1 MKKMISF
8 ILAAAMSAMVAVPA
22 FAAAPEADTVRDG
35 ENVNTWTTSGQSD
48 NFKDKM
54 MTMIAYAPN
63 GEGEITVDSIQYIDQ
78 TTADASGAYSFDSYI
93 PKDLPTAGEY
103 TVIVGSEVL
112 DNAID
117 AGTIEKIEVTDVA
130 VTGTITTQSKAAK
143 ATIDFCA
150 AGTTTPVVSAETT
163 DGAFTANVTP
173 GTYDVI
179 ISRPGYLK
187 YIITNVVVTEG
198 FSLKPVTIQAGNVDT
213 DDNVTVSDV
222 GAVVSAYSLSSSD
235 EGYQVEFDFNVDGN
249 ITVSDVGAVVANYGQ
264 GITTIDF
271 ADFNK

>member
-117 AGTIEKIEVTDVA
+117 AGKIEQIKVTDVA
-130 VTGTITTQSKAAK
+130 VTGTITTQSNAAK

-163 DGAFTANVTP
+163 DGAFSANVAP

-187 YIITNVVVTEG
+187 YTITGVVIEDAL
-198 FSLKPVTIQAGNVDT
+198 SLKGVKLLPGDIDANNLVNT
-213 DDNVTVSDV
+213 DDLTPIISGFAQKTGDAGYNVILDLDANNIINTDDLIPTISSFGQRSTV
-222 GAVVSAYSLSSSD
+222 
-235 EGYQVEFDFNVDGN
+235 
-249 ITVSDVGAVVANYGQ
+249 
-264 GITTIDF
+264 IDF